1 MTAEL
6 VAVWLVRLLA
16 LYAGAGLLFALVFL
30 ARGVERVD
38 PGAHG
43 ATLGFRL
50 VLLPATIVLWPWLW
64 RRWRHADGKPAIES
78 NAHRR
83 AARERSAERPA

>member
-6 VAVWLVRLLA
+6 VAIWMVRLLA
-16 LYAGAGLLFALVFL
+16 LYAGAGLLFALIFL
-30 ARGVERVD
+30 ARGVERID

-50 VLLPATIVLWPWLW
+50 AVLPATIALWPWLW
-64 RRWRHADGKPAIES
+64 RRWRRSDGKLPIES

-83 AARERSAERPA
+83 AARERGGERPA

>member
-6 VAVWLVRLLA
+6 VAVWLIRLLA
-16 LYAGAGLLFALVFL
+16 LYAGAGLLFALLFL
-30 ARGVERVD
+30 ARGVERID
-38 PGAHG
+38 AGAHG

-50 VLLPATIVLWPWLW
+50 VLLPATVAFWPWLW
-64 RRWRHADGKPAIES
+64 RRWRRADGTPPIES

-83 AARERSAERPA
+83 AAGRPV

>member
-6 VAVWLVRLLA
+6 AAVWLIRLLA
-16 LYAGAGLLFALVFL
+16 LYAGAGLLFALLFL
-30 ARGVERVD
+30 ARGVERID
-38 PGAHG
+38 AGARG

-50 VLLPATIVLWPWLW
+50 VLLPATVAFWPWLW
-64 RRWRHADGKPAIES
+64 GRWRRAGGRPPIES

-83 AARERSAERPA
+83 AAGRSA